1 MKTLIFSDDVLTWGK
16 TKKETEDK
24 LNQWNIT
31 IEEYRLKTNTD
42 KIVSMTI
49 SKIPD
54 TDIRL
59 KLDGKIVTGDT
70 FIYLENSINL
80 EWNIHGVLNR

>member
-16 TKKETEDK
+16 TKKEIEDK

-31 IEEYRLKTNTD
+31 IKGYRLKTNID
-42 KIVSMTI
+42 KTV

-59 KLDGKIVTGDT
+59 KLDGKIVKLVTHL
-70 FIYLENSINL
+70 FI
-80 EWNIHGVLNR
+80 